1 MPCDSVYLNEIKWQ
15 ANTSVAL
22 LRKTLEEDG
31 YIVQNYGAGL
41 MFSHPR
47 KNGTGTF
54 QNGTMQLPSTWGD
67 GADLKRGYSIQAVK
81 ESARKQGWTL
91 KVDPKN
97 KYKMKMVKRI

>member
-1 MPCDSVYLNEIKWQ
+1 MPCDAVYLNEIKWQ

-22 LRKTLEEDG
+22 LKKALEAEG
-31 YIVQNYGAGL
+31 YLVRDYGQGL
-41 MFSHPR
+41 MFSHPS

-54 QNGTMQLPSTWGD
+54 QNGTMQLPAAWGD
-67 GADLKRGYSIQAVK
+67 GADLRRSYSVEVVK

-97 KYKMKMVKRI
+97 KYKMKMVKRV